1 MPRLTITE
9 IAAHVGV
16 HKSTV
21 SRQAKRHGLVGA
33 DGKVDLDQYVA
44 LRDTSLDPALQTTGE
59 AQSAAAAT
67 GNSAFAEERRRKMAA
82 DAELAEIELGKA
94 KGELLDAGMI
104 EAEQEDVARIVRDRI
119 LLVPREVAADCA
131 KLGDDVAIEATITM
145 ALRRALDEISRRF
158 AEDAVGRA
166 T

>member
-21 SRQAKRHGLVGA
+21 SRQVKRHGLAGA
-33 DGKVDLDQYVA
+33 DGKVDLDQYTA
-44 LRDTSLDPALQTTGE
+44 LRDTSLDPALQTTGDP
-59 AQSAAAAT
+59 QAAGAAL
-67 GNSAFAEERRRKMAA
+67 GRGVLADERRRKMAA

-94 KGELLDAGMI
+94 KGELLDAGRI
-104 EAEQEDVARIVRDRI
+104 AAEQEDLARIIRDRI

-145 ALRRALDEISRRF
+145 ALRRALDELSRRF
-158 AEDAVGRA
+158 ADDAVGRA
-166 T
+166 A

>member
-9 IAAHVGV
+9 VAAHIGV

-33 DGKVDLDQYVA
+33 DGKVDLDQYTA
-44 LRDTSLDPALQTTGE
+44 LRETSLDPALQTTGE
-59 AQSAAAAT
+59 PQTPAAALGRGVLAD
-67 GNSAFAEERRRKMAA
+67 ERRRKMAA

-94 KGELLDAGMI
+94 KGELLDAGRI
-104 EAEQEDVARIVRDRI
+104 AAEQEDLARIIRDRI

-131 KLGDDVAIEATITM
+131 RLGDDVAIEATITM
-145 ALRRALDEISRRF
+145 ALRRALDELSRRF

-166 T
+166 A